1 MMPDMLKGERYVV
14 GTAVTQPTLQV
25 GMVSGFALGGIVVA
39 GLGVRA
45 ALLADA
51 ATFAAS
57 AVLVRL
63 WVRQR
68 PAAAPPAA
76 AGPFPPG
83 EEGARGGP
91 AVGAPNPRAPVRR
104 AVLGGRP
111 LVPGGP

>member
-63 WVRQR
+63 WVQQR
-68 PAAAPPAA
+68 PAAAHPAA
-76 AGPFPPG
+76 AGRSPPPEVAPRG
-83 EEGARGGP
+83 PPLFRARP
-91 AVGAPNPRAPVRR
+91 P
-104 AVLGGRP
+104 
-111 LVPGGP
+111 